1 MGRNT
6 IKMTESEIAQNF
18 LESKLGMR
26 GTFVRTVTRYNGE
39 IDRKAIPNIVT
50 ADGLNH
56 LANRAISD
64 AGSKY
69 NWLAIGTANYTPHIN
84 SQEIL
89 ECDRKVGAVVGN
101 SYELIVVIA
110 TWGGAADSVT
120 SNQLE
125 MAGIANHQTSGSGHY
140 LNVANGLSTVL
151 ADSDFLHLEVQ
162 VQVGS
167 HNITQMWLFTVLL
180 DTEFVS
186 RIHLEADLF
195 AGPLSI

>member
-1 MGRNT
+1 MRKN
-6 IKMTESEIAQNF
+6 ISEREIAEGF
-18 LESKLGMR
+18 LSGVPVR
-26 GTFVRTVTRYNGE
+26 GTFVRTITRFNGE
-39 IDRKAIPNIVT
+39 IDRKVLPNIVT

-56 LANRAISD
+56 LAYRAWSD

-69 NWLAIGTANYTPHIN
+69 NWLAIGTADYTPHIN

-89 ECDRKVGAVVGN
+89 ECSRKQAAVIGN
-101 SYELIVVIA
+101 SYELIVVVA
-110 TWGGAADSVT
+110 TWGGADDSVT

-125 MAGIANHQTSGSGHY
+125 MAAIANHQTSGSGHY

-167 HNITQMWLFTVLL
+167 HNI
-180 DTEFVS
+180 
-186 RIHLEADLF
+186 
-195 AGPLSI
+195 P

>member
-1 MGRNT
+1 MKKS
-6 IKMTESEIAQNF
+6 ISEAQIAHDF
-18 LESKLGMR
+18 LQSQMPLQ
-26 GTFVRTVTRYNGE
+26 GTFVRTITRANGE
-39 IDRKAIPNIVT
+39 VDRKVLPNIVT

-69 NWLAIGTANYTPHIN
+69 NWLAIGTADYTPHIN

-89 ECDRKVGAVVGN
+89 ECDRKAGAIVGN

-125 MAGIANHQTSGSGHY
+125 MAAIGNHQTSGSGHY

-167 HNITQMWLFTVLL
+167 HNI
-180 DTEFVS
+180 
-186 RIHLEADLF
+186 
-195 AGPLSI
+195 P

>member
-1 MGRNT
+1 MKKNISETQLAEDFLR
-6 IKMTESEIAQNF
+6 ESLPLQ
-18 LESKLGMR
+18 
-26 GTFVRTVTRYNGE
+26 GTFIRTITRADGE
-39 IDRKAIPNIVT
+39 IDRKVLPNIVT
-50 ADGLNH
+50 ADGLNN
-56 LANRAISD
+56 LADRAVSD

-89 ECDRKVGAVVGN
+89 ECSRKQAALI
-101 SYELIVVIA
+101 SASFELIVCIA
-110 TWGGAADSVT
+110 TWGGNAESVT

-125 MAGIANHQTSGSGHY
+125 MAAIANHQTSGSGHY

-167 HNITQMWLFTVLL
+167 HAI
-180 DTEFVS
+180 
-186 RIHLEADLF
+186 
-195 AGPLSI
+195 P

>member
-1 MGRNT
+1 MRKN
-6 IKMTESEIAQNF
+6 IS
-18 LESKLGMR
+18 ESKVAEGFLSGVPIV
-26 GTFVRTVTRYNGE
+26 GTFIRTITRANGE
-39 IDRKAIPNIVT
+39 VDRKVFPNIVT
-50 ADGLNH
+50 ADGLNN
-56 LANRAISD
+56 LANRAIAD
-64 AGSKY
+64 TGSKY

-89 ECDRKVGAVVGN
+89 ETSRKQAAVIGN
-101 SYELIVVIA
+101 SFELIVVVA
-110 TWGGAADSVT
+110 TWGGASDSQT

-167 HNITQMWLFTVLL
+167 HAI
-180 DTEFVS
+180 
-186 RIHLEADLF
+186 
-195 AGPLSI
+195 P

>member
-1 MGRNT
+1 MERN
-6 IKMTESEIAQNF
+6 ISKNAQIAKNF
-18 LESKLGMR
+18 LESGLGLQ
-26 GTFVRTVTRYNGE
+26 GTFIRTITRANGD

-50 ADGLNH
+50 APGLNH
-56 LANRAISD
+56 LASRAISD

-69 NWLAIGTANYTPHIN
+69 NWLAIGTADYTPHIN

-89 ECDRKVGAVVGN
+89 ECDRKVGAIVGN
-101 SYELIVVIA
+101 SFELIVVIA
-110 TWGGAADSVT
+110 TWGGASESVT

-125 MAGIANHQTSGSGHY
+125 MAAIGNHETSGSGHY

-167 HNITQMWLFTVLL
+167 HAI
-180 DTEFVS
+180 
-186 RIHLEADLF
+186 
-195 AGPLSI
+195 P

>member
-1 MGRNT
+1 MGRNIT
-6 IKMTESEIAQNF
+6 KSETEIVNDFFNSH
-18 LESKLGMR
+18 LGLN
-26 GTFVRTVTRYNGE
+26 GTFIATVTRENGE
-39 IDRKAIPNIVT
+39 VQRKAIPNIVT
-50 ADGLNH
+50 ASGLDH
-56 LANRAISD
+56 LASRAVSD

-69 NWLAIGTANYTPHIN
+69 NWIAIGTANYTPHIN

-89 ECDRKVGAVVGN
+89 ECDRKQAALI
-101 SYELIVVIA
+101 SASAELIVAIA

-151 ADSDFLHLEVQ
+151 ADSDFLHLEIQ

-167 HNITQMWLFTVLL
+167 HNV
-180 DTEFVS
+180 
-186 RIHLEADLF
+186 
-195 AGPLSI
+195 

>member
-1 MGRNT
+1 MKGN
-6 IKMTESEIAQNF
+6 ISESRIAAEF
-18 LESKLGMR
+18 LNSIPLR
-26 GTFVRTVTRYNGE
+26 GTFVRKITRYNGE
-39 IDRKAIPNIVT
+39 IDRKVLPNIVT
-50 ADGLNH
+50 ADGLNN

-89 ECDRKVGAVVGN
+89 ECDRKQASTIGN

-120 SNQLE
+120 SNQIE

-140 LNVANGLSTVL
+140 LNVANGVSTVL
-151 ADSDFLHLEVQ
+151 ADSDFLQLEVQ

-167 HNITQMWLFTVLL
+167 HNI
-180 DTEFVS
+180 
-186 RIHLEADLF
+186 
-195 AGPLSI
+195 P

>member
-1 MGRNT
+1 MMKN
-6 IKMTESEIAQNF
+6 ISESQIAADF
-18 LESKLGMR
+18 LERSEVVLQ
-26 GTFVRTVTRYNGE
+26 GTFVRTITRANGDV
-39 IDRKAIPNIVT
+39 DRKVLPNIVT
-50 ADGLNH
+50 ATGLNN
-56 LANRAISD
+56 LASRAIAD
-64 AGSKY
+64 TASKY

-89 ECDRKVGAVVGN
+89 ECDRKVAALI
-101 SYELIVVIA
+101 SSSAELIVAIA

-125 MAGIANHQTSGSGHY
+125 MASIANHPTSGAGHY

-167 HNITQMWLFTVLL
+167 HNV
-180 DTEFVS
+180 
-186 RIHLEADLF
+186 
-195 AGPLSI
+195 

>member
-1 MGRNT
+1 MKRNISET
-6 IKMTESEIAQNF
+6 EIAENF
-18 LESKLGMR
+18 LEQSVPIR
-26 GTFVRTVTRYNGE
+26 GTFVRTVYRANGDIE
-39 IDRKAIPNIVT
+39 RKVLPNIVT
-50 ADGLNH
+50 ADGLNN

-101 SYELIVVIA
+101 SFELIVVVA

-125 MAGIANHQTSGSGHY
+125 MAGIANHETSGSGHY

-167 HNITQMWLFTVLL
+167 HAI
-180 DTEFVS
+180 
-186 RIHLEADLF
+186 
-195 AGPLSI
+195 P